1 MYFLSR
7 FDWLTVMWTQVLL
20 QIQKRDL
27 GVSWWFEQIT
37 QLIVQYQ
44 NATVVWMLQPLVVDV
59 LVNGARDGTS
69 RDQFTF
75 WQFQKHTKLFGN
87 DLLAVKPV
95 VFGTL
100 SRLFPVRVVLFPL
113 TFLTILESVL
123 ISFLRAV
130 ISSSTDSIDILYITY
145 AINL

>member
-1 MYFLSR
+1 
-7 FDWLTVMWTQVLL
+7 MWTQVLL
-20 QIQKRDL
+20 QVQKRDL

-44 NATVVWMLQPLVVDV
+44 NATVIRVLQPLVVDV
-59 LVNGARDGTS
+59 LVNGACDGTS

-75 WQFQKHTKLFGN
+75 WQFQKHTKLFGD

-100 SRLFPVRVVLFPL
+100 SRLFPVRIVLFRFNL
-113 TFLTILESVL
+113 SDDFGERFDIV
-123 ISFLRAV
+123 LRAV
-130 ISSSTDSIDILYITY
+130 ISSSTDSIDILYSTY

>member
-27 GVSWWFEQIT
+27 GFSWWFEQIT

-75 WQFQKHTKLFGN
+75 WQFQKHTKFFGD

-95 VFGTL
+95 VFGAL
-100 SRLFPVRVVLFPL
+100 SRLFPVWVVLFRL
-113 TFLTILESVL
+113 NLSDDFRERFDIVS
-123 ISFLRAV
+123 
-130 ISSSTDSIDILYITY
+130 DSGDFIYYLCHQS
-145 AINL
+145 LSLFFER

>member
-1 MYFLSR
+1 
-7 FDWLTVMWTQVLL
+7 MWTQVLL
-20 QIQKRDL
+20 QVQKRDL

-44 NATVVWMLQPLVVDV
+44 NATVIRVLQPLVVDV

-87 DLLAVKPV
+87 NLLAVKPV

-100 SRLFPVRVVLFPL
+100 SRLFTVWVVLFRL
-113 TFLTILESVL
+113 NLSDDF
-123 ISFLRAV
+123 R
-130 ISSSTDSIDILYITY
+130 LYTLGKSRHFY
-145 AINL
+145 